1 MQADLRHCWSHIPHC
16 WKSHVTAHMLYV
28 IFQVVG
34 CEKLAGPEEE
44 EIRAGSPTDMEE
56 VLGLSEGNRP
66 ALL

>member
-1 MQADLRHCWSHIPHC
+1 MSNC
-16 WKSHVTAHMLYV
+16 WKSHVTAHYV
-28 IFQVVG
+28 ICNFQVVG

-44 EIRAGSPTDMEE
+44 EIRAGSPTNMEE